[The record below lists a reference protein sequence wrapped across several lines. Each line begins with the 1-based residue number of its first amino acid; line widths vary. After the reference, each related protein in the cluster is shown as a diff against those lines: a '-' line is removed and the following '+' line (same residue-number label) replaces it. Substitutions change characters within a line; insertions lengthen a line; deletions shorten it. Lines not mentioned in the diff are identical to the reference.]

1 MTRFER
7 RARRQSAAEGE
18 RAERARQ
25 RRLLTRARRERG
37 GTPRRL
43 RNDAAMKLT
52 LQTTGV
58 YFVSASQIAAGLS
71 LTENAASNLLARRG
85 LRLSNGGASVAWLAA
100 ADGNGLY
107 FYGEG
112 LSTMYASENVYWLS
126 AGHGVPMGTVAGAPA
141 IDGPAF
147 HIQEEHIEQDV
158 FAATL
163 ASTDPDSDFWYW
175 SSLMA
180 SLPAYRMGTYG
191 FPASA
196 VEGASG
202 TMATLDVNAYGA
214 TTTPHR
220 LRVRVNGASV
230 GEGTFEGAVAKTLRF
245 ELDPSLLAEGANTVT
260 VEAILESGVAFDVVY
275 IESLDVSYPRRHV
288 ALSDRAGFVAAGSG
302 AVHVTGFASDDA
314 MVLDVSSAR
323 TPSLVNGA
331 TRGGG
336 AVHFEAVAGR
346 RYFAFTSAALGGPVV
361 TAVPTLTSLRAGG
374 ADYVVVAPES
384 LEAAATELAQYRK
397 SQGLKARVVRLETIH
412 DELGF
417 GIPSPQNVTA
427 FLKLARAN
435 WSPAPRFVVLLGKG
449 TYDFKDALGVG
460 DNLMPPLMAATPNG
474 LYASDN
480 RLADLEGDDG
490 VPDVMI
496 GRIPVLSD
504 EELRTY
510 LRKLQAFESA
520 GLGEALFLADN
531 PDAAGNFVGD
541 SEYLVGLLPGD
552 VDFHRVYLSQ
562 LTLALARQ
570 ELMARL
576 QAGVGYWNYI
586 GHGGLDRFAS
596 EGLFLT
602 TDVPLLA
609 NPVTP
614 VVASLT
620 CSVGRFEIPGWAS
633 LGEALVMKEDGGAVA
648 AWTPSGLSYNSQ
660 ALILNKALVSSL
672 YDENTEYLG
681 EAIQSALETFSE
693 EGQLPFML
701 SIYNLLGDP
710 ATRLR

>member
-1 MTRFER
+1 
-7 RARRQSAAEGE
+7 
-18 RAERARQ
+18 
-25 RRLLTRARRERG
+25 
-37 GTPRRL
+37 
-43 RNDAAMKLT
+43 
-52 LQTTGV
+52 
-58 YFVSASQIAAGLS
+58 
-71 LTENAASNLLARRG
+71 
-85 LRLSNGGASVAWLAA
+85 
-100 ADGNGLY
+100 
-107 FYGEG
+107 
-112 LSTMYASENVYWLS
+112 
-126 AGHGVPMGTVAGAPA
+126 
-141 IDGPAF
+141 
-147 HIQEEHIEQDV
+147 
-158 FAATL
+158 
-163 ASTDPDSDFWYW
+163 
-175 SSLMA
+175 
-180 SLPAYRMGTYG
+180 
-191 FPASA
+191 
-196 VEGASG
+196 
-202 TMATLDVNAYGA
+202 
-214 TTTPHR
+214 
-220 LRVRVNGASV
+220 
-230 GEGTFEGAVAKTLRF
+230 
-245 ELDPSLLAEGANTVT
+245 
-260 VEAILESGVAFDVVY
+260 
-275 IESLDVSYPRRHV
+275 
-288 ALSDRAGFVAAGSG
+288 
-302 AVHVTGFASDDA
+302 
-314 MVLDVSSAR
+314 
-323 TPSLVNGA
+323 
-331 TRGGG
+331 
-336 AVHFEAVAGR
+336 
-346 RYFAFTSAALGGPVV
+346 
-361 TAVPTLTSLRAGG
+361 LTSLRAGG

-562 LTLALARQ
+562 LTLAQARQ

-609 NPVTP
+609 NAVTP

-620 CSVGRFEIPGWAS
+620 CSAGRFEIPGWAS

-660 ALILNKALVSSL
+660 ALILNQALVSSL
-672 YDENTEYLG
+672 YDENAEYLG

-693 EGQLPFML
+693 EGQLRFML